1 MPHHEFDAPLILL
14 ATSSATLV
22 AICAFLLVKVLR
34 TIVVK
39 HFLFGL
45 LLSCLLGER
54 CLAEEVVS
62 GAKANAGVSEVTD
75 YEKHV
80 REIAQKTAEEAK
92 ARRAQERLD
101 RAKTSSLNLVA
112 NPNAIAPANTLNKT
126 VSNAQITPSSN
137 TLAAQSSV
145 PSVKS
150 SSFTNIA
157 KSSLAN
163 EGGLRVFKY
172 RKDGTTTFSDSVPYK
187 TKYEVVIYNSCYACS
202 ITSNVNWYNTRLRLS
217 EFADTINVVSKQ
229 YGVNPGF
236 VRAIIHAE
244 SAFNPLA
251 RSRKGAMGL
260 MQLMPGTAKDM
271 GVMDLSNPEQNIKGG
286 VRYLA
291 GLLQTFSGNET
302 LAAAAY
308 NAGPGAVTR
317 YGGIPP
323 YEETQT
329 YVKRVKILADRY
341 KNQPQLAANG
351 L

>member
-1 MPHHEFDAPLILL
+1 MSGQF
-14 ATSSATLV
+14 
-22 AICAFLLVKVLR
+22 
-34 TIVVK
+34 
-39 HFLFGL
+39 
-45 LLSCLLGER
+45 
-54 CLAEEVVS
+54 CLAEEVVNDVKGDIES
-62 GAKANAGVSEVTD
+62 ASHIID

-92 ARRAQERLD
+92 ARKAQERLD
-101 RAKTSSLNLVA
+101 RAKTSSLNIISS
-112 NPNAIAPANTLNKT
+112 PNTASAAITPATASANKT
-126 VSNAQITPSSN
+126 VPATPITASSN
-137 TLAAQSSV
+137 SIATQSSA
-145 PSVKS
+145 PSAKPAT
-150 SSFTNIA
+150 FTNMA
-157 KSSLAN
+157 KSSAADP
-163 EGGLRVFKY
+163 GGFRVFKY
-172 RKDGTTTFSDSVPYK
+172 RKDGSTMFADSAPYK
-187 TKYEVVIYNSCYACS
+187 TKYEVVVYNSCYACS
-202 ITSNVNWYNTRLRLS
+202 ITSSVNWYNTRLRLK

-244 SAFNPLA
+244 SAFNPMA

-271 GVMDLSNPEQNIKGG
+271 GVMDLTNPEQNIKGG
-286 VRYLA
+286 VKYLA

-329 YVKRVKILADRY
+329 YVKRVTILADRY
-341 KNQPQLAANG
+341 KNQPQLAFK
-351 L
+351 

>member
-1 MPHHEFDAPLILL
+1 M
-14 ATSSATLV
+14 
-22 AICAFLLVKVLR
+22 
-34 TIVVK
+34 VK
-39 HFLFGL
+39 HLLISLLLFGL
-45 LLSCLLGER
+45 LGES
-54 CLAEEVVS
+54 CLAEDAVGDFKEDAS
-62 GAKANAGVSEVTD
+62 GAGQIVD

-92 ARRAQERLD
+92 AKKMQERLD
-101 RAKTSSLNLVA
+101 RAKTSSLNLIPSA
-112 NPNAIAPANTLNKT
+112 NSVNTNTITSTANKSASETQM
-126 VSNAQITPSSN
+126 VSSSN
-137 TLAAQSSV
+137 TFVAQSSASITK
-145 PSVKS
+145 P
-150 SSFTNIA
+150 SSFTNVP
-157 KSSLAN
+157 KSSAADA
-163 EGGLRVFKY
+163 GGFRVFKY
-172 RKDGTTTFSDSVPYK
+172 KKGGSTMFADSAPYK

-202 ITSNVNWYNTRLRLS
+202 ITSNINWYNTRLRLN
-217 EFADTINVVSKQ
+217 EFADTINVVSQ
-229 YGVNPGF
+229 EYGVNPGF

-271 GVMDLSNPEQNIKGG
+271 GVMDLTNPEQNIKGG

-291 GLLQTFSGNET
+291 GLLKTFSGNET

-341 KNQPQLAANG
+341 KTQQLAIN
-351 L
+351 

>member
-1 MPHHEFDAPLILL
+1 M
-14 ATSSATLV
+14 SSATLV
-22 AICAFLLVKVLR
+22 PICEFLLVKVLR

-39 HFLFGL
+39 HLLVSL
-45 LLSCLLGER
+45 LLSCLLGEY
-54 CLAEEVVS
+54 CLAEEIVSDSKGSAVEATQVV
-62 GAKANAGVSEVTD
+62 D

-92 ARRAQERLD
+92 ARKAQERLD
-101 RAKTSSLNLVA
+101 RAKTSSLNLV
-112 NPNAIAPANTLNKT
+112 PSANTAANTTSTANKT
-126 VSNAQITPSSN
+126 VSSTQIVSGSN
-137 TLAAQSSV
+137 SIAAQSST
-145 PSVKS
+145 PSSKP
-150 SSFTNIA
+150 SSFTNVA
-157 KSSLAN
+157 KSSVADT
-163 EGGLRVFKY
+163 GGFRVFKY
-172 RKDGTTTFSDSVPYK
+172 RKDGSTMFADSAPYK

-202 ITSNVNWYNTRLRLS
+202 ITSSVNWYNTRLRLS

-244 SAFNPLA
+244 SAFNPIA

-271 GVMDLSNPEQNIKGG
+271 GVMDLTNPEQNIKGG

-291 GLLQTFSGNET
+291 GLLKTFSGNET

-341 KNQPQLAANG
+341 KNQPQLAVN
-351 L
+351 